1 MTTPAHDAPLVFPS
15 VAFRPMRLL
24 AICVVLTGVATLAAG
39 LLGHVMVGVFFGV
52 GLVLGLLN
60 AVLVQRSVDAI
71 TAEAHP
77 LKRKMALN
85 SATRL
90 LLMTVVGLTIAFI
103 FRPQGL
109 GVVFGMAL
117 FQVVLVISTALP
129 VMKKLRAGAADG
141 LEGEATQA
149 MTETILAEAAI
160 EVGHHETATLVR
172 ADRQH
177 RHRAGDGDRRGDR
190 DRAGLLPAREGHLDG
205 CAGRRAA
212 VLGSDH
218 DSAAQPDRDARSA

>member
-1 MTTPAHDAPLVFPS
+1 V
-15 VAFRPMRLL
+15 RLL
-24 AICVVLTGVATLAAG
+24 AICIVLTGLASLAAG

-52 GLVLGLLN
+52 GLALGLLN

-90 LLMTVVGLTIAFI
+90 LVMTVIGLTIAFI

-129 VMKKLRAGAADG
+129 VMKKLKAGSPDISDRR
-141 LEGEATQA
+141 EGEATQ
-149 MTETILAEAAI
+149 
-160 EVGHHETATLVR
+160 
-172 ADRQH
+172 Q
-177 RHRAGDGDRRGDR
+177 
-190 DRAGLLPAREGHLDG
+190 
-205 CAGRRAA
+205 
-212 VLGSDH
+212 
-218 DSAAQPDRDARSA
+218 

>member
-1 MTTPAHDAPLVFPS
+1 
-15 VAFRPMRLL
+15 MRLL
-24 AICVVLTGVATLAAG
+24 AICVVLTGLATLAAG

-52 GLVLGLLN
+52 GLALGLLN
-60 AVLVQRSVDAI
+60 AVLVQRSVEAI

-90 LLMTVVGLTIAFI
+90 LVMTVIGLTIAFI

-129 VMKKLRAGAADG
+129 VMKKIRAGSPTSTGG
-141 LEGEATQA
+141 LEGVATQ
-149 MTETILAEAAI
+149 
-160 EVGHHETATLVR
+160 
-172 ADRQH
+172 Q
-177 RHRAGDGDRRGDR
+177 
-190 DRAGLLPAREGHLDG
+190 
-205 CAGRRAA
+205 
-212 VLGSDH
+212 
-218 DSAAQPDRDARSA
+218 